1 MSTYNIRKK
10 VKWLLNERSWKVT
23 EWHIDTIK
31 KHISYHQFTLSHLL
45 VNSPILRIVNVL
57 SGSVSAILRWMLP
70 LSVMMVK
77 IHRQLTIPE
86 IVSHLFLRFCSSPHK
101 MNVHILTLMYICTAL
116 FSDKRGGKNKKIK
129 LREYI
134 INSIA

>member
-1 MSTYNIRKK
+1 MWTYDIRKK

-45 VNSPILRIVNVL
+45 VHSPILRIVNVL

-86 IVSHLFLRFCSSPHK
+86 IVSHLFLRLCSSP
-101 MNVHILTLMYICTAL
+101 NNECTYINITLTFVQTYSLI
-116 FSDKRGGKNKKIK
+116 KKEGKIK
-129 LREYI
+129 MSEYI
-134 INSIA
+134 INTIA